1 MKLLIADDMEG
12 ISGVVDFS
20 HVSSDHPE
28 YQRFRRIMT
37 GDVNAAIRGAF
48 AGGAKEVIISD
59 GHGGAKNVLI
69 EELDERAKL
78 NSGSGS
84 PFAMMQGIDQGVDA
98 VFFIGYHAM
107 AGTAKAILAHTW
119 SSVRVSNVWLNEC
132 RIGEIGLNATLAGF
146 FKVPVLLI
154 SSDTAGCHEARDW
167 ISGIKTISVKE
178 ANSRAAAECFTPLA
192 VQEMIEEAAKSALE
206 MYLKGDFPSPLSVAS
221 PVKIK
226 VEFKTAG
233 MVDSISKMQGIR
245 RLDGRTIEY
254 VSQDFPEAYKT
265 FGAVVS
271 GANG

>member
-48 AGGAKEVIISD
+48 AGGATEVIISD

-78 NSGSGS
+78 NTGSGS
-84 PFAMMQGIDQGVDA
+84 PFAMMQGVDQDVDA
-98 VFFIGYHAM
+98 VIFVGYHAM

-119 SSVRVSNVWLNEC
+119 SSVKVSNVWLNER
-132 RIGEIGLNATLAGF
+132 RIGEIGLNATLAGHYQ
-146 FKVPVLLI
+146 VPVLLI
-154 SSDTAGCHEARDW
+154 TSDTEGCHEARDW
-167 ISGIKTISVKE
+167 ISGIKTVAVKE
-178 ANSRAAAECFTPLA
+178 GNSRAAAECFTPA
-192 VQEMIEEAAKSALE
+192 AAQRMIEEAVKEAIEK
-206 MYLKGDFPSPLSVAS
+206 YLKGEYPLPLAAAS
-221 PVKIK
+221 PVTIK
-226 VEFKTAG
+226 VEFKNAG
-233 MVDSISKMQGIR
+233 MADSISKMMGIR
-245 RLDGRTIEY
+245 RLDGQTIEY
-254 VSQDFPEAYKT
+254 TSQDFPEAYKT